1 MSDYQTAIDLLKEER
16 QLSTDEENRV
26 VALLEKSVKS
36 KCSQA
41 ALVLAEIKANQMAA
55 NQGKDKL
62 LYERLDDEVYHLLLG
77 ATRLNEG
84 WYEFGSY
91 LLTSNSRHYDGVVE

>member
-1 MSDYQTAIDLLKEER
+1 MYRFLLIALVISSLCCRALADPLKCEAGGRRAMSDYQTAIDLLKEER

-41 ALVLAEIKANQMAA
+41 ALV
-55 NQGKDKL
+55 
-62 LYERLDDEVYHLLLG
+62 
-77 ATRLNEG
+77 
-84 WYEFGSY
+84 
-91 LLTSNSRHYDGVVE
+91 